1 MVHLPASA
9 IIFKRLI
16 VSLAITI
23 SSFSITASGHEV
35 IASTVTVS
43 RDRGQ
48 IEILQTSPI
57 NALET
62 LITLSEEYKNEE
74 YKKESASSYEN
85 LLKTLSAQWIAFSGD
100 EACRLSRRAYRPLK
114 SGHEVQFRLLF
125 VCKET
130 SENISLSATWV
141 KMTPPSHFILL
152 DTESRGQP
160 LQTIIEARPANIL
173 VPME

>member
-9 IIFKRLI
+9 IVFKRLI

-23 SSFSITASGHEV
+23 SSFPITANGHEV

-57 NALET
+57 NALQT
-62 LITLSEEYKNEE
+62 LITPSEE
-74 YKKESASSYEN
+74 YKKEPAWSYEN
-85 LLKTLSAQWIAFSGD
+85 LLKTLSKQWIASAGD

-114 SGHEVQFRLLF
+114 SGHEAQFRFLF
-125 VCKET
+125 VCKEAT
-130 SENISLSATWV
+130 ENISLSATWV
-141 KMTPPSHFILL
+141 EKMPPSHFILL
-152 DTESRGQP
+152 DRASKGQP

-173 VPME
+173 VPTE

>member
-9 IIFKRLI
+9 IIFKRLF
-16 VSLAITI
+16 VSLVIPI
-23 SSFSITASGHEV
+23 SSFSKTANGHEV

-57 NALET
+57 NALQT
-62 LITLSEEYKNEE
+62 LLTPSEE
-74 YKKESASSYEN
+74 YKKESTWSYEN
-85 LLKTLSAQWIAFSGD
+85 LLKKLSTQWIASSRD

-114 SGHEVQFRLLF
+114 SGHEVQFRFLF
-125 VCKET
+125 VCKEAT
-130 SENISLSATWV
+130 ENISLSATWV
-141 KMTPPSHFILL
+141 EMTPASHFILL
-152 DTESRGQP
+152 DREIKGQP

-173 VPME
+173 VPIE

>member
-9 IIFKRLI
+9 IVFKRLI

-23 SSFSITASGHEV
+23 SSFTITASGHEV

-57 NALET
+57 NVLQT
-62 LITLSEEYKNEE
+62 LVTPREE
-74 YKKESASSYEN
+74 YKKESAWRYEN
-85 LLKTLSAQWIAFSGD
+85 LLKKLSAQWIVFSGD

-114 SGHEVQFRLLF
+114 SGHEVQFRFLF
-125 VCKET
+125 VCKEAT
-130 SENISLSATWV
+130 QNISLSANWV
-141 KMTPPSHFILL
+141 EMMPASHFILL
-152 DTESRGQP
+152 DMESKGQP
-160 LQTIIEARPANIL
+160 LQAIIEARPANIL
-173 VPME
+173 VPTE